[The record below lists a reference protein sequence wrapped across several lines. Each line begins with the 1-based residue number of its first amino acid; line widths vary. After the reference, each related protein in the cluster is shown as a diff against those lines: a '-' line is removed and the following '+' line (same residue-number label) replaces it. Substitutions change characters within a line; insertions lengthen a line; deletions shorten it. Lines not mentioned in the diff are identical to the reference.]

1 MAKDTKKKEWKP
13 RKVDGK
19 IQRARTYAP
28 GWDVIC
34 VRAPASVID
43 KIRSSAKSGGKS
55 ISATVAEKFGFKLDG
70 KTRKAPKAKTSKP
83 AKKAAPKKAAKAKTK
98 EPNHAQIPNALR
110 EAEAAQES
118 APF

>member
-43 KIRSSAKSGGKS
+43 KIRSSAKGAGKS

-70 KTRKAPKAKTSKP
+70 AAKAPKAKASKST
-83 AKKAAPKKAAKAKTK
+83 KKAAPKKTAKAKAK
-98 EPNHAQIPNALR
+98 EPNHAPISNAKH
-110 EAEAAQES
+110 EAEAAMEP

>member
-43 KIRSSAKSGGKS
+43 KIRSTAKGAGKS
-55 ISATVAEKFGFKLDG
+55 ISVCVAEKFGFKAKAEK
-70 KTRKAPKAKTSKP
+70 KTKP
-83 AKKAAPKKAAKAKTK
+83 AKKAATKKAKAKTK
-98 EPNHAQIPNALR
+98 EANHTPTPELTENTEDAHAIA
-110 EAEAAQES
+110 
-118 APF
+118 